1 VTPLAGI
8 ALAATFVFALGDWW
22 SKARN
27 DRRLEYLCKPAT
39 MVALIVTAIALDPA
53 SGAGDRRVW
62 FVIALVLSL
71 AGDVFLMLP
80 SDAFVP
86 GLASFLLAHVAYI
99 VGFWT
104 DPPSAVSF
112 IVALV
117 VVELLILP
125 IAVRIL
131 HALSDATELRVPVT
145 LYMLVISVMVASAI
159 ASGLVVAAIGA
170 VLFASSDSMIAW
182 DRFVRPFAWSGI
194 AIMVTYHAAQILLTL
209 SLLTK

>member
-1 VTPLAGI
+1 VTPVAAV
-8 ALAATFVFALGDWW
+8 ALAATFVFAIGDWW
-22 SKARN
+22 SKARD
-27 DRRLEYLCKPAT
+27 DRRLEHLCKPAT
-39 MVALIVTAIALDPA
+39 MVALIVTALALDPV

-104 DPPSAVSF
+104 DPPGAVAF
-112 IVALV
+112 VVALV
-117 VVELLILP
+117 VVALVVSP
-125 IAVRIL
+125 VAVRVL
-131 HALSDATELRVPVT
+131 RALTDQTELRVPVT

-170 VLFASSDSMIAW
+170 VLFATSDSMIAW